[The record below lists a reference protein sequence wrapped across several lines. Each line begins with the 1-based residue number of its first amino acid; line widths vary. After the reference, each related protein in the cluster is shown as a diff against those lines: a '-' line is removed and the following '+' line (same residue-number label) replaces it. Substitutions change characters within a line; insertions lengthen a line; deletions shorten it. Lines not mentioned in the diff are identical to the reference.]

1 MAARRDRDGPTW
13 AAAATGTGSPSPI
26 LRRSW
31 ASFPPPPRPETE
43 PAFPP
48 EALEPSPGKKQ
59 GGGGI
64 KRQRLP
70 PEISRRATDLGTSAW
85 GESEARGF
93 LWGSGVAEVGDGTG
107 REEFWGAAGCL
118 P

>member
-59 GGGGI
+59 GGGGD
-64 KRQRLP
+64 QAAAAPAGDLP
-70 PEISRRATDLGTSAW
+70 PRHRPWYVGVGGIRGEGIFVGERRCG
-85 GESEARGF
+85 GG
-93 LWGSGVAEVGDGTG
+93 
-107 REEFWGAAGCL
+107 
-118 P
+118 